1 LAAMQEE
8 DELVLEAARKA
19 IPKLSFEQHKGQAGR
34 IGVVGGSEEYT
45 GAPYFAAIS
54 AMKAGADL
62 AHVFC
67 TKSASP
73 VIKSYSPELI
83 VHPLFKIAQYLIKTL
98 PLISYPR
105 DAPKALD
112 LINEWLPRL
121 HAVVIGPGLGRVD
134 SILSTVKDI
143 ILALK
148 QNETPVVI
156 DADGLFLITKEPSI
170 IHGYTRGI
178 LTPNIIE
185 FRRLSKA
192 LNLPCTSEDLSGSI
206 TETIALSQALGGVT
220 IVRKGIIATMNEAGS
235 PRRCGGQGD
244 LLSGV
249 MALFSF
255 WTHNRCCKIYNSFSL
270 KWIDAGAVPPTL
282 LAGYAACLLTKRCA
296 AQAYRKSG
304 RSTTTTDLVAE
315 INSVFSNTFE
325 QK

>member
-1 LAAMQEE
+1 AAMQEE

-83 VHPLFKIAQYLIKTL
+83 VHPLL
-98 PLISYPR
+98 

-192 LNLPCTSEDLSGSI
+192 LV
-206 TETIALSQALGGVT
+206 ALSQALGGVT
-220 IVRKGIIATMNEAGS
+220 IVRKGIIIDQRHLVLSLPVATMNEAGS

-255 WTHNRCCKIYNSFSL
+255 WTHNS
-270 KWIDAGAVPPTL
+270 AGAVPPTL

-325 QK
+325 QKPK

>member
-1 LAAMQEE
+1 
-8 DELVLEAARKA
+8 ELVLEAARKA

-83 VHPLFKIAQYLIKTL
+83 VHPLL
-98 PLISYPR
+98 

-192 LNLPCTSEDLSGSI
+192 LVGTNLPCTSEDLSGSI

-220 IVRKGIIATMNEAGS
+220 IVRKGVDIIAAGNEVATMNEAGS

-255 WTHNRCCKIYNSFSL
+255 WTHNS
-270 KWIDAGAVPPTL
+270 AGAVPPTL

-325 QK
+325 Q

>member
-83 VHPLFKIAQYLIKTL
+83 VHPLL
-98 PLISYPR
+98 

-192 LNLPCTSEDLSGSI
+192 LVVIFRYLFYSICFTLSNNMANIDPHFLPS
-206 TETIALSQALGGVT
+206 V
-220 IVRKGIIATMNEAGS
+220 ATMNEAGS

-255 WTHNRCCKIYNSFSL
+255 WTHNS
-270 KWIDAGAVPPTL
+270 AGAVPPTL

-325 QK
+325 QKPKS